1 MPEKRTIISY
11 ITWPVFAG
19 LTGIL
24 LYQSANRLIQSTG
37 AIYPSYADIAIGLIA
52 FIVVALTILCNFIA
66 TKKRGISN
74 NKKSTVFEIIG
85 YVIAIASFAS
95 VRYFVDSAIA
105 ENLQEFIIPGAAFLL
120 AMAAVRI
127 LYGRV
132 AGFIAGLGMALLPE
146 YAIRPN
152 AYDIYYVLF
161 MFFATGL
168 FLTAL
173 AKIMLSKKPTYY
185 VAVLIAPLCLGILG
199 YMESMCL
206 PLMVLFVVLVVT
218 ADRDSKISKVIGII
232 LALIMFVIGFLGD
245 IILNSGASSPEK
257 LGEEVLALI
266 QARTTGIWNYNH
278 IFELANDGL
287 LAAVFV
293 LCLVYVVMFILCKYD
308 SAYSMIIVL
317 VCEIAL
323 MCYLDSVNNYSY
335 TMVCILAFLSIAGAG
350 IQKIVTNHYLEKEI
364 EEIEEI
370 TVEEEAPALK
380 EEEASSEEEPQFN
393 MANLDWSKLR
403 DAKLIDYPDPETVE
417 KEPEEVKPEVKIA
430 EPEVTPVA
438 NQVISEFDYEI
449 PQEDMHFDVEF

>member
-105 ENLQEFIIPGAAFLL
+105 DNLQEFIIPGAAFLL
-120 AMAAVRI
+120 AMVAVRI

-245 IILNSGASSPEK
+245 IILNSGTSSPEK

-293 LCLVYVVMFILCKYD
+293 LCLVYAVMFILCKYD

-335 TMVCILAFLSIAGAG
+335 VMVCILAFLSIAGAG
-350 IQKIVTNHYLEKEI
+350 IQKIVTNHYLNDEI
-364 EEIEEI
+364 KEIEEI
-370 TVEEEAPALK
+370 TVVEETPSLK

-417 KEPEEVKPEVKIA
+417 TEPEPVKIS

>member
-74 NKKSTVFEIIG
+74 NKKFTVFEIVG

-105 ENLQEFIIPGAAFLL
+105 DNLQEFIIPGAAFLL
-120 AMAAVRI
+120 AMVAVRI

-161 MFFATGL
+161 LFFATGL
-168 FLTAL
+168 FITAL
-173 AKIMLSKKPTYY
+173 AKIMLNKKPTYY
-185 VAVLIAPLCLGILG
+185 AAVLIAPLCLGILG

-206 PLMVLFVVLVVT
+206 PLLVLFVALVIT
-218 ADRDSKISKVIGII
+218 SNRESKISKAIGVI
-232 LALIMFVIGFLGD
+232 LALIMFVFGFLGD

-293 LCLVYVVMFILCKYD
+293 LCLVYAVMFILCKYD

-335 TMVCILAFLSIAGAG
+335 VMVCILAFLSIAGAG